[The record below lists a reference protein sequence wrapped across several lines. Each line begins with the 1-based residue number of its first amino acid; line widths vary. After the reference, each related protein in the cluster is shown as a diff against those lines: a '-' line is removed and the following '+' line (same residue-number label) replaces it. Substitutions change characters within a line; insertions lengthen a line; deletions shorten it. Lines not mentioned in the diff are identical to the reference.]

1 MEAPAG
7 IVCALATPF
16 RGDGAVDEPALRE
29 LVDFQAERG
38 VDALFVLG
46 TTGEGVLLDAGERR
60 RATEVA
66 AEHLRGRLPL
76 VVHCGA
82 ADTLTAAA
90 LARHAG
96 EAGAVASAAVVPYF
110 FRHGDAELYRHFA
123 ALAEA
128 APGLGH
134 YVYENPERVGYAA
147 GVGLVARLV
156 DRVPGILGVKDTGDS
171 VGKLGRYLAS
181 PGTPIQVYTGSN
193 LTVLPALVMGA
204 RGAVSALANAAPE
217 LLAAINR
224 AWRDG
229 DLERARR
236 LQLVLTRLQDCLAG
250 LPYIAAIK
258 YLVGRRGLPAGHSRP
273 PLSTLDAEQAATLDR
288 RLAVHEDLGPWLGAP

>member
-1 MEAPAG
+1 MEAPTG
-7 IVCALATPF
+7 IVCALVTPF

-46 TTGEGVLLDAGERR
+46 TTGEGVLLDVAGRC

-82 ADTLTAAA
+82 ADTRTAVA
-90 LARHAG
+90 LARHA
-96 EAGAVASAAVVPYF
+96 EEVGAVAAAAVVPFF
-110 FRHGDAELYRHFA
+110 FRYTHAELHRHFA

-128 APGLGH
+128 APRIGH
-134 YVYENPERVGYAA
+134 YVYENPERVGYSA
-147 GVGLVARLV
+147 GVGLVAQLV
-156 DRVPGILGVKDTGDS
+156 DQVPGILGVKDTGDS
-171 VGKLGRYLAS
+171 VGKLGQYLAWT
-181 PGTPIQVYTGSN
+181 GTPIQVYTGSN

-217 LLAAINR
+217 LLVELNH
-224 AWRDG
+224 AWCAG

-236 LQLVLTRLQDCLAG
+236 LQLALTRLQDCVAG

-258 YLVGRRGLPAGHSRP
+258 YLVERRGLPAGRTRLP
-273 PLSTLDAEQAATLDR
+273 QPVLDAEQRATLDR
-288 RLAVHEDLGPWLGAP
+288 RLAAHEDLASWLGP

>member
-7 IVCALATPF
+7 IVCALVTPF

-29 LVDFQAERG
+29 LIDFQAERG

-46 TTGEGVLLDAGERR
+46 TTGEGVLLDVAERR

-82 ADTLTAAA
+82 ADTLTAVA
-90 LARHAG
+90 LARHA
-96 EAGAVASAAVVPYF
+96 EAAGAVAAAAVVPFF
-110 FRHGDAELYRHFA
+110 FRYTHAELQRHFT

-128 APGLGH
+128 APRIGH
-134 YVYENPERVGYAA
+134 YVYENPERVGYSA
-147 GVGLVARLV
+147 GVGLVAQLV
-156 DRVPGILGVKDTGDS
+156 DQVPGILGVKDTGDS
-171 VGKLGRYLAS
+171 VGKLGQYLAS

-217 LLAAINR
+217 LLVELNR
-224 AWRDG
+224 AWCAG

-236 LQLVLTRLQDCLAG
+236 LQLALTRLQDCVAG

-258 YLVGRRGLPAGHSRP
+258 HLVERRGLVAGRTRP
-273 PLSTLDAEQAATLDR
+273 PQPLLDDEQRATLDR
-288 RLAVHEDLGPWLGAP
+288 RLAAHEDLAPWLAP

>member
-1 MEAPAG
+1 MEAPPG
-7 IVCALATPF
+7 IVCALVTPF

-46 TTGEGVLLDAGERR
+46 TTGEGVLLDVAQRR
-60 RATEVA
+60 RASEVA

-82 ADTLTAAA
+82 ADTRTAAA
-90 LARHAG
+90 LARHA
-96 EAGAVASAAVVPYF
+96 EEVGAVASAAVAPFF
-110 FRHGDAELYRHFA
+110 FRYTDAELYRHFA

-128 APGLGH
+128 APRIGH
-134 YVYENPERVGYAA
+134 YVYENPERVGYSA

-156 DRVPGILGVKDTGDS
+156 DQVPGILGVKDTGDS
-171 VGKLGRYLAS
+171 VGKLGQYLAA

-217 LLAAINR
+217 LLVELNR
-224 AWRDG
+224 AWCAG

-236 LQLVLTRLQDCLAG
+236 LQLALTRLQDCVAG

-258 YLVGRRGLPAGHSRP
+258 HLVERRGLVAGRTRP
-273 PLSTLDAEQAATLDR
+273 PQPLLDAEQRATLDR
-288 RLAVHEDLGPWLGAP
+288 RLAAHEDLAPWLGP

>member
-1 MEAPAG
+1 
-7 IVCALATPF
+7 
-16 RGDGAVDEPALRE
+16 
-29 LVDFQAERG
+29 
-38 VDALFVLG
+38 
-46 TTGEGVLLDAGERR
+46 VLLDVAERR
-60 RATEVA
+60 RASEVA

-82 ADTLTAAA
+82 ADTRTAAA
-90 LARHAG
+90 LARHA
-96 EAGAVASAAVVPYF
+96 EEVGAVASAAVAPFF
-110 FRHGDAELYRHFA
+110 FRYTDAELYRHFA

-128 APGLGH
+128 APRIGH
-134 YVYENPERVGYAA
+134 YVYENPERVGYSA

-156 DRVPGILGVKDTGDS
+156 DQVPGILGVKDTGDS
-171 VGKLGRYLAS
+171 VGKLGQYLAA

-217 LLAAINR
+217 LLVELNR
-224 AWRDG
+224 AWCAG

-236 LQLVLTRLQDCLAG
+236 LQLALTRLQDCVAG

-258 YLVGRRGLPAGHSRP
+258 HLVERRGLVAGRTRP
-273 PLSTLDAEQAATLDR
+273 PQPLLDAEQRATLDR
-288 RLAVHEDLGPWLGAP
+288 RLAAHEDLAPWLGP

>member
-1 MEAPAG
+1 MEAPPG
-7 IVCALATPF
+7 IVCALVTPF

-46 TTGEGVLLDAGERR
+46 TTGEGVLLDVAERR
-60 RATEVA
+60 RASEVA

-82 ADTLTAAA
+82 ADTRTAAA
-90 LARHAG
+90 LARHA
-96 EAGAVASAAVVPYF
+96 EEVGAVASAAVAPFF
-110 FRHGDAELYRHFA
+110 FRYTDAELYRHFA

-128 APGLGH
+128 APRIGH
-134 YVYENPERVGYAA
+134 YVYENPERVGYSA

-156 DRVPGILGVKDTGDS
+156 DQVPGILGVKDTGDS
-171 VGKLGRYLAS
+171 VGKLGQYLAA

-217 LLAAINR
+217 LLVELNR
-224 AWRDG
+224 AWCAG

-236 LQLVLTRLQDCLAG
+236 LQLALTRLQDCVAG

-258 YLVGRRGLPAGHSRP
+258 HLVERRGLVAGRTRP
-273 PLSTLDAEQAATLDR
+273 PQPLLDAEQRATLDR
-288 RLAVHEDLGPWLGAP
+288 RLAAHEDLAPWLGP

>member
-7 IVCALATPF
+7 IVCALVTPF
-16 RGDGAVDEPALRE
+16 RGDGAVDQPALRE

-46 TTGEGVLLDAGERR
+46 TTGEGVLLDTAERC

-66 AEHLRGRLPL
+66 AEHLRSRLPL

-82 ADTLTAAA
+82 ADTRTAAT
-90 LARHAG
+90 LARHAE
-96 EAGAVASAAVVPYF
+96 EAGAVAAAAVVPFF
-110 FRHGDAELYRHFA
+110 FRYTHAELQRHFA

-128 APGLGH
+128 APQIGH
-134 YVYENPERVGYAA
+134 YVYENPERVGYSA

-156 DRVPGILGVKDTGDS
+156 DQVPGILGVKDTGDS
-171 VGKLGRYLAS
+171 VGKLGQYLAA

-217 LLAAINR
+217 LLVELNR
-224 AWRDG
+224 AWCAG

-236 LQLVLTRLQDCLAG
+236 LQLALTRLQDCVAG

-258 YLVGRRGLPAGHSRP
+258 HLVERRGLPAGRTRP
-273 PLSTLDAEQAATLDR
+273 PQPLLDDEQRATLDR
-288 RLAVHEDLGPWLGAP
+288 RLAAHEDLAPWLGP